1 MSTLP
6 LLSLIVFTP
15 WAGAALLTI
24 LRNASPG
31 TTRALTLL
39 FSLSTLALSVVLLAG
54 FNPASIAPQFVE
66 RRTWISALNVHYHL
80 GLDGLSLLLVLLTG
94 IITPV
99 ALLASWS
106 FLSASPTLPL
116 SQSSTLQSPRLFGSL
131 FLLLQGAALG
141 VFLALDFF
149 HWFLF
154 WELSLV
160 PAFFL
165 IKLWGGPGATRAAYQ
180 FVVYTVGG
188 SAFML
193 VGFAA
198 LFVATGTLDFAQLAQ
213 LARDGTLAAKLPGGA
228 HQLVFFGVLLGL
240 AVKVPL
246 WPFHTWL
253 PATYSEA
260 PTGASMFL
268 TGVMSKMGVYGFL
281 RILWPIFPAPLHTA
295 APWLIALALGG
306 VVFGAFAAM
315 KQTDLKRMV
324 AYSSINHLSY
334 CLLALFAVS
343 YATGR
348 NLPTGPAA
356 SAALSGT
363 LLQLFNH
370 GLSAAALFACVG
382 ILENRS
388 GGKRGL
394 ADFGGVRTAAPLF
407 AGLCGVALFSSLGLP
422 GLNGF
427 VGEFLIFRGVF
438 GLDPAAAAIATLGLL
453 ATALFLLTFWQRV
466 FHEPRAGV
474 TATAFAELSAVEL
487 VTLVPLVALMFV
499 FGLFPGLL
507 TGLFNPLITSWAD
520 HLTLP

>member
-1 MSTLP
+1 MSALP
-6 LLSLIVFTP
+6 LLSLVVFTP
-15 WAGAALLTI
+15 WAGAALLAF
-24 LRNASPG
+24 LRGANPA
-31 TTRALTLL
+31 TLRALTLL
-39 FSLSTLALSVVLLAG
+39 FSLSTLALSAVLLAG
-54 FNPASIAPQFVE
+54 FDPASIAPQFVE
-66 RRTWISALNVHYHL
+66 RQTWISALNVHYHV

-94 IITPV
+94 LLTPA
-99 ALLASWS
+99 ALLASWPH
-106 FLSASPTLPL
+106 LSASPP
-116 SQSSTLQSPRLFGSL
+116 SSESSPFQSPRLFGAL

-180 FVVYTVGG
+180 FVVYTIGG

-198 LFVATGTLDFAQLAQ
+198 LFAATGTLDFAQLAQ

-228 HQLVFFGVLLGL
+228 HQLVFLGVLLGL

-253 PATYSEA
+253 PATYAEA

-306 VVFGAFAAM
+306 VVFGAFAAL

-324 AYSSINHLSY
+324 AYSSVNHLSY

-343 YATGR
+343 SATGR
-348 NLPTGPAA
+348 NAPTGPAA

-363 LLQLFNH
+363 LLQMFNH

-382 ILENRS
+382 ILENRA

-394 ADFGGVRTAAPLF
+394 ADFGGVRTAAPVF

-427 VGEFLIFRGVF
+427 VGEFLLFRGVF
-438 GLDPAAAAIATLGLL
+438 GLHPAAAAIATLGLL

-466 FHEPRAGV
+466 FHGPRAGV
-474 TATAFAELSAVEL
+474 TATAFADLSAVER
-487 VTLVPLVALMFV
+487 VTLVPLVVLMFV
-499 FGLFPGLL
+499 FGLCPGLL